1 LMCGCADMQMCGWF
15 ECWNVMSAKQFS
27 AVFHSH
33 IRASF
38 LHPHIR
44 TSAHPHINT
53 YLYIKQHHMSRRLER
68 WEKIPV
74 YKKAQ
79 ELFDLAEVIAESLKE
94 DEMKEHLAVQML
106 SNAAMVQAKIAGAE
120 GGGLYSLRMQNA
132 VLIKLAVQDM
142 FNAVSFSSMVE
153 INEEDYVDLMRDKVD
168 EFRLV
173 FNEWVRGF
181 DKTYDI
187 PDNWAIRFDTSTP
200 EQEKLE
206 DLMFDEDR
214 FFNEFE
220 DDFDEDEDEP
230 EEGE

>member
-1 LMCGCADMQMCGWF
+1 
-15 ECWNVMSAKQFS
+15 
-27 AVFHSH
+27 
-33 IRASF
+33 
-38 LHPHIR
+38 
-44 TSAHPHINT
+44 
-53 YLYIKQHHMSRRLER
+53 MSRRLEK

-74 YKKAQ
+74 YRKAQ
-79 ELFDLAEVIAESLKE
+79 ELFDLAEVIADALKE

-106 SNAAMVQAKIAGAE
+106 SNAALVQAKIAGAE

-142 FNAVSFSSMVE
+142 FNAVSFASMVE
-153 INEEDYVDLMRDKVD
+153 INEEDYVDLMREKVD

-173 FNEWVRGF
+173 FNEWIRGF

-214 FFNEFE
+214 FFEDFDDE
-220 DDFDEDEDEP
+220 DDEESGEP
-230 EEGE
+230 GEEM

>member
-1 LMCGCADMQMCGWF
+1 
-15 ECWNVMSAKQFS
+15 
-27 AVFHSH
+27 
-33 IRASF
+33 
-38 LHPHIR
+38 
-44 TSAHPHINT
+44 
-53 YLYIKQHHMSRRLER
+53 MSRRLEK

-74 YKKAQ
+74 YRKAQ
-79 ELFDLAEVIAESLKE
+79 ELFDLAEVIADSLKE

-106 SNAAMVQAKIAGAE
+106 SNAALVQAKIAGAE

-142 FNAVSFSSMVE
+142 FNAVSFASMVE

-168 EFRLV
+168 EFRV
-173 FNEWVRGF
+173 IFNEWIRGF

-214 FFNEFE
+214 FFEDFDDE
-220 DDFDEDEDEP
+220 DDEQSDEP
-230 EEGE
+230 GEEQ

>member
-1 LMCGCADMQMCGWF
+1 
-15 ECWNVMSAKQFS
+15 
-27 AVFHSH
+27 
-33 IRASF
+33 
-38 LHPHIR
+38 
-44 TSAHPHINT
+44 
-53 YLYIKQHHMSRRLER
+53 MSRRLEK

-74 YKKAQ
+74 YQKAQ
-79 ELFDLAEVIAESLKE
+79 ELFDLAEVIADSLKE

-106 SNAAMVQAKIAGAE
+106 SNAALVQAKIAGAE

-142 FNAVSFSSMVE
+142 FNAVSFASMVE
-153 INEEDYVDLMRDKVD
+153 INEEDYVNLMREKVD
-168 EFRLV
+168 EFRII
-173 FNEWVRGF
+173 FNAWIRGF

-214 FFNEFE
+214 FFE
-220 DDFDEDEDEP
+220 DFDDDDE
-230 EEGE
+230 EENGES

>member
-1 LMCGCADMQMCGWF
+1 
-15 ECWNVMSAKQFS
+15 
-27 AVFHSH
+27 
-33 IRASF
+33 
-38 LHPHIR
+38 
-44 TSAHPHINT
+44 
-53 YLYIKQHHMSRRLER
+53 MSRRLEK

-79 ELFDLAEVIAESLKE
+79 ELFDLAEVIADSLKE
-94 DEMKEHLAVQML
+94 DEMTEHLAVQML
-106 SNAAMVQAKIAGAE
+106 SNAALVQAKIAGAE

-142 FNAVSFSSMVE
+142 FNAVSFASMVE
-153 INEEDYVDLMRDKVD
+153 INEEDYVDLMREKVD

-173 FNEWVRGF
+173 FNEWIRGF

-214 FFNEFE
+214 FFEDFDDE
-220 DDFDEDEDEP
+220 DD
-230 EEGE
+230 EENADGGEE